1 MSLRLRLALSLAAL
15 ILVLG
20 LAAFAGVRALTDD
33 LTRALGETAVGVGR
47 SVVTVLR
54 ADARIVGEG
63 EGAPLIRSESE
74 DVRVFRHSVVPEGA
88 AGQPPQ
94 REIRMVVNGRD
105 LTPEEIAARM
115 RQHHAPQVE
124 LRPGEAGKPPMLW
137 LRSADGELP
146 IALPR
151 SGVDAAL
158 DRFLRQLGWGLLALL
173 AIGLAGA
180 FWLAQRLARPLAG
193 LADAAEAVGRGA
205 LGARVEETGPPE
217 LRRSLAAFNHMS
229 GELARLDREAAALRA
244 DRELAELGE
253 IGRGLAHSLRN
264 PLHALGLGLEALAAG
279 GADRDAVEALH
290 RNGREQLARIDQALR
305 GFLALSAG
313 AGAQPE
319 PVALRALVDDVA
331 LEAAQRAQGR
341 VDLAIDGVDR
351 VLRGVPAELRILLHT
366 LVINALEAS
375 PDGATVAIRLGE
387 AADGAACI
395 EVEDAGPGLAPEIRA
410 RLFAPHISSKPAGAG
425 MGLYLAER
433 LVRLRYRGA
442 ITLADRDGGG
452 TRATLLLHD
461 REVRDE
467 RA

>member
-54 ADARIVGEG
+54 ADARVVDEP

-74 DVRVFRHSVVPEGA
+74 DVRVFQHTVVPEGA
-88 AGQPPQ
+88 TGEAPQ

-115 RQHHAPQVE
+115 SQHHPPQIE
-124 LRPGEAGKPPMLW
+124 LRPGEPGKPPMLW
-137 LRSADGELP
+137 LRSADGERP

-158 DRFLRQLGWGLLALL
+158 DRFLGQLGWGLLALL
-173 AIGLAGA
+173 AIGLGGA

-217 LRRSLAAFNHMS
+217 LKRSLAAFNHMS
-229 GELARLDREAAALRA
+229 SELARLDREAAALRA

-264 PLHALGLGLEALAAG
+264 PLHALGLSLEALAAG
-279 GADRDAVEALH
+279 GGDRESVAALH
-290 RNGREQLARIDQALR
+290 QSGREQLARIDQALR

-341 VDLAIDGVDR
+341 VDIAIDGADR

-375 PDGATVAIRLGE
+375 PDRATVRIRIGE
-387 AADGAACI
+387 SADGAARV

-410 RLFAPHISSKPAGAG
+410 RLFAPHVSSKPAGAG

-433 LVRLRYRGA
+433 LARLRYRGA